1 MTYITAHLPTKE
13 ELEKEL
19 KENPQKIKTYMK
31 YEGYEGP
38 EGSIDYLTEQIEK
51 YLESI
56 KDKK

>member
-1 MTYITAHLPTKE
+1 MTYITAYLPSKE
-13 ELEKEL
+13 ELKKEL
-19 KENPQKIKTYMK
+19 EKYPENIKTYIK
-31 YEGYEGP
+31 YMGFEGP